1 MWKFGVSALLF
12 LSFSTTTYSQ
22 EPLFLGRTASDWQV
36 RLSLGDDQD
45 RHQAAWALS
54 QIGKSADQY
63 LLSMSQHPDPVVRYW
78 MIQGLGRKLARATAD
93 SQKQIYRQP
102 LTKALSDKSAAP
114 RIAAADQLAQ
124 QGELDA
130 ALPVLIT
137 ALDEP
142 QESAAMQAAAALAA
156 LGKQAEPARGKLKLA
171 AENGGEYVKRLAT
184 RALQNL
190 DR

>member
-12 LSFSTTTYSQ
+12 LTYSTTTYSQ
-22 EPLFLGRTASDWQV
+22 EPLFLGKTAADWQL

-54 QIGKSADQY
+54 QCGKAADRS
-63 LLSMSQHPDPVVRYW
+63 LLSMSEHTDPVVRFW
-78 MIQGLGRKLARATAD
+78 MIQGLGRNLANETAD
-93 SQKQIYRQP
+93 AQKQAYLKHLKQ
-102 LTKALSDKSAAP
+102 ALRDKSPAP
-114 RIAAADQLAQ
+114 RIAAADHLARL
-124 QGELDA
+124 GALDE
-130 ALPVLIT
+130 ALPVLIA

-156 LGKQAEPARGKLKLA
+156 LGKQAEPAREKLKVA
-171 AENGGEYVKRLAT
+171 AEKGGEYVKRLAT

-190 DR
+190 EQ